1 MNQNFNSRGNAI
13 LKDTST
19 QDGNPEFFK
28 QLYTVL
34 GLIFFIIGVIL
45 VVLQSI
51 EYANYKKIY
60 DGGQYTYGVITDV
73 TREIED
79 NNGEESEI
87 YYYIQGNYDV
97 AGETYE
103 FYFKSSTS
111 EKEGDSIKLFYEEGN
126 PSNYVQEDFS
136 EARYIVGIMCLGV
149 SFILSIFAY
158 KNYLVL
164 KNKKSEITCS

>member
-51 EYANYKKIY
+51 
-60 DGGQYTYGVITDV
+60 
-73 TREIED
+73 
-79 NNGEESEI
+79 
-87 YYYIQGNYDV
+87 
-97 AGETYE
+97 
-103 FYFKSSTS
+103 
-111 EKEGDSIKLFYEEGN
+111 
-126 PSNYVQEDFS
+126 
-136 EARYIVGIMCLGV
+136 
-149 SFILSIFAY
+149 
-158 KNYLVL
+158 
-164 KNKKSEITCS
+164 